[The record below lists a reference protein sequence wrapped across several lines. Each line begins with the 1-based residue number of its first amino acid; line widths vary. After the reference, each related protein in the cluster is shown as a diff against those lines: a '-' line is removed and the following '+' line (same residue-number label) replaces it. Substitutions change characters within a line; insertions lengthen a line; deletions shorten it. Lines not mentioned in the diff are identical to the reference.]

1 MTRLNMITGPGICS
15 QIVENIC
22 IIRWHENFKLCY
34 MPVDAGKFIQRQNST
49 RQDTKKM
56 FGTTE

>member
-1 MTRLNMITGPGICS
+1 MITGPGICS

-56 FGTTE
+56 FGATE